1 MVFSN
6 NLAKLDSLVDSFKRE
21 IYSERFA
28 VISLENPVS
37 NGDFADDVKTGL
49 TNSTKYLFPKYFYDS
64 KGSELFEE
72 ITKLEEYYPTE
83 TERSIIKNISI
94 RLPQLDANISTIVEI
109 GSGSSEKTRHII
121 EAFSHARDKVY
132 YVPLDIS
139 DIIIESSKKLL
150 QEFENIYI
158 EGIISEYE
166 NGLQIASEVNEG
178 PKLYLFLGSSIG
190 NFTHEESI
198 VFLDNLSSIMK
209 EHDRL
214 LIGFDRIK
222 DRNILQK
229 AYDDSKG
236 VTAKF
241 NLNILE
247 RINKELNADFNL
259 NAFDHLAKFNEEK
272 SRIEMHLVSNKLQKV
287 TIRDIDQQIQFEAG
301 ETIHT
306 ENSYKYT
313 QTMINRL
320 AEESGF
326 KIEENFT
333 DSRDY
338 FSLCLF
344 KTNK

>member
-1 MVFSN
+1 MDFIN
-6 NLAKLDSLVDSFKRE
+6 NLAKLDSLVDSFKRD
-21 IYSERFA
+21 IYSKRLA

-49 TNSTKYLFPKYFYDS
+49 TDSNKYLFPKYFYDS

-83 TERSIIKNISI
+83 VERSIIKSISWK
-94 RLPQLDANISTIVEI
+94 LPQLNSNISTIVEI
-109 GSGSSEKTRHII
+109 GSGSSKKTQHII
-121 EAFSHARDKVY
+121 EAFSHDRDKVY

-139 DIIIESSKKLL
+139 DILIESSKNLLKL
-150 QEFENIYI
+150 FDNIFV

-166 NGLQIASEVNEG
+166 NGLEIASEINHE

-190 NFTHEESI
+190 NFTYDESI
-198 VFLDNLSSIMK
+198 EFLNTVSSIMR
-209 EHDRL
+209 EQDRL

-222 DRNILQK
+222 DMEVLQN

-241 NLNILE
+241 NLNILD
-247 RINKELNADFNL
+247 RINNELNADFDL
-259 NAFDHLAKFNEEK
+259 NAFEHQVRFNKEK
-272 SRIEMHLVSNKLQKV
+272 SRIEMHLVSNKLQRV
-287 TIRDIDQQIQFEAG
+287 NIEELETQTQFEAG

-320 AEESGF
+320 AERSGF
-326 KIEENFT
+326 LIEENFM
-333 DSRDY
+333 DSREY

-344 KTNK
+344 KTA